1 MSLDDVAMLA
11 SLVALAV
18 SVLVLLVST
27 WRWRP

>member
-1 MSLDDVAMLA
+1 MSLNDVAMLA

-18 SVLVLLVST
+18 SVLVLLVSV